1 MWLPPNLKTSATAV
15 FVLTSLVSSVS
26 ASCSSGGQADI
37 VFVMDASGSVGAGG
51 SGSVGTSNFATL
63 KVFVQDLVNDFDI
76 GSNTIRVG
84 VEKYESK
91 SYTEFN
97 LNAYYVKSTMVSV
110 IGNIYY
116 SRGGT
121 NTGSGSIPG
130 SPGKRGMRLCHPFPN
145 HFDFR
150 SSILPSHCAGI
161 SSDIKAFYKASCLD
175 LVVHSS
181 WPAPMGNRR
190 GDVLVYCERDTFCRI
205 TIDYVVEIV
214 VEAFNGEMFA
224 GIILS
229 QNLTSNNAVD
239 GLLGNADGDWLN
251 EFYVPGPYSTTVYTS
266 DYLSAYNKSAEA
278 ESAHTVTSGNTVL
291 NHTDLSSV
299 VTATAGWLIR
309 GNGSVS
315 VTYYNMNFTAKDEFT
330 MEMWVYVDETVGQ
343 SYDLITF
350 DTDLGVGVLGLD
362 NGQLKLDWNKTYTSY
377 MSVAITWRSSDGLM
391 YFYTS
396 PGGATALDM
405 EWGFPYG
412 SNLTISSLTFGGNA
426 PYDVSFDYARVWSVV
441 RGLDDF
447 NAGLGTYDTQMHYGL
462 EFLALFDDGT
472 GSSAVAS
479 VVINDTVL
487 YVQGAVT
494 GGTWA
499 VSDIPT
505 ADVYYPADLPAIVNQ
520 TEVVEACLTEF
531 NTSLT
536 EYCPSF
542 GAIKQLLVELCISD
556 YIRTNDP
563 SMVKMAASA
572 FAFYCQA
579 VTQEK
584 ECYFKGYLDFCP
596 DPVSSEDLLP
606 LILGAVFGT
615 LLCCSCSIC
624 LAGLIK
630 KKLMDDAKPPEK
642 KPEGPDGQKPD
653 AEKPKGPEGE
663 KDDDGFVEKNFSGGD
678 LPPDAKPP
686 VPPPST
692 NMYNYLNKMSEG
704 VDSDNQDLF
713 KQYNRS
719 PSVNSIALSLQSYG
733 IGSGATSP
741 TLPTS
746 PSTSSLGHIPE
757 EPSDPSE
764 LGRRSS
770 LRRPSHITPVNS
782 PRNS

>member
-37 VFVMDASGSVGAGG
+37 VFVMDASGSVGA
-51 SGSVGTSNFATL
+51 SNFARL

-121 NTGSGSIPG
+121 NTG
-130 SPGKRGMRLCHPFPN
+130 ML
-145 HFDFR
+145 
-150 SSILPSHCAGI
+150 
-161 SSDIKAFYKASCLD
+161 SDIKAFYKASCLD

-181 WPAPMGNRR
+181 NLTKAGEIAATMVALCNVGSTSSTPLTVASYWCDDYAGNYLLGTGSTCSQTCLYPNTTLSTRTLCVCADGYWGTGCDQTCPGGASNVCNGHGTCNSATGTCNCQVNWRGSSDCGVCTAGWTGSDCSVSYLATMASTICTVTNMGSWPAPMGNRW
-190 GDVLVYCERDTFCRI
+190 GGVLVYCERDTFCRI

-224 GIILS
+224 
-229 QNLTSNNAVD
+229 

-377 MSVAITWRSSDGLM
+377 MSVAKQTWTYVAITWRSSDGLT
-391 YFYTS
+391 YFYTLTS

-462 EFLALFDDGT
+462 EFLTLFDDGT

-630 KKLMDDAKPPEK
+630 KKLMDDAKLPEK

-653 AEKPKGPEGE
+653 AE
-663 KDDDGFVEKNFSGGD
+663 
-678 LPPDAKPP
+678 
-686 VPPPST
+686 
-692 NMYNYLNKMSEG
+692 
-704 VDSDNQDLF
+704 
-713 KQYNRS
+713 
-719 PSVNSIALSLQSYG
+719 
-733 IGSGATSP
+733 
-741 TLPTS
+741 
-746 PSTSSLGHIPE
+746 
-757 EPSDPSE
+757 
-764 LGRRSS
+764 
-770 LRRPSHITPVNS
+770 
-782 PRNS
+782 